1 MPNSILQYDPCWK
14 KKYRIVKLFH
24 FDYGIMHKLNNSIKR
39 TKSFG
44 FYKFLIIDFDIN
56 IKKYEK
62 KLKIDCNSD
71 LFLRYS

>member
-1 MPNSILQYDPCWK
+1 MELCINK
-14 KKYRIVKLFH
+14 K
-24 FDYGIMHKLNNSIKR
+24 MHKLNNSIKK
-39 TKSFG
+39 TKSLG

-56 IKKYEK
+56 VKKYEK

>member
-1 MPNSILQYDPCWK
+1 MIHVEKKNIESLNSFISSMELCINNK
-14 KKYRIVKLFH
+14 
-24 FDYGIMHKLNNSIKR
+24 MHKLNNSIKK